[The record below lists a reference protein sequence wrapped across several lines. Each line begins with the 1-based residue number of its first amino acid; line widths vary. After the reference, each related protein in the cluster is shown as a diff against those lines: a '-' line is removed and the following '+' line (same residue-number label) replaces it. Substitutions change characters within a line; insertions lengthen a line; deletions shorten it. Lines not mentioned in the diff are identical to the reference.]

1 MCVIKDTNV
10 KKTGVIILMII
21 CGLIFSSCTT
31 FLKKDDISNIKNY
44 EKKEYILRDDAGEGN
59 RLIKKGSKIKLYIIT
74 GDDYIKVY
82 VYPSK
87 TEFVKAERA
96 LIVYIFEDDF
106 EKSKFKIDVFENKL
120 YGKVELAK

>member
-1 MCVIKDTNV
+1 V
-10 KKTGVIILMII
+10 KNTGAIILMITY
-21 CGLIFSSCTT
+21 GLILSSCTT

-44 EKKEYILRDDAGEGN
+44 EKKEYILKDDAGEGA
-59 RLIKKGSKIKLYIIT
+59 RSIKKGSKIKLYIIT

-82 VYPSK
+82 GYPSK
-87 TEFVKAERA
+87 TDFVKAERA

-106 EKSKFKIDVFENKL
+106 EKSKFNMDVFENKL